1 MRITKQRQVILDQ
14 LKKHK
19 DHPGADVI
27 YTEVR
32 QILPKISL
40 GTVYR
45 NLEMLSESEVVSKL
59 EFGSGQKRFDPNP
72 RPHAHFRCLGCGK
85 VEDIPQ
91 EVKAPALDAQSSW
104 ASERRITG
112 VNLEYT
118 GYCPDCFHRA
128 SKTDEIE

>member
-59 EFGSGQKRFDPNP
+59 NSAAVKSGSIPIPAPMRTSDAWDAVRWKISP
-72 RPHAHFRCLGCGK
+72 RKLRP
-85 VEDIPQ
+85 
-91 EVKAPALDAQSSW
+91 
-104 ASERRITG
+104 RR
-112 VNLEYT
+112 
-118 GYCPDCFHRA
+118 
-128 SKTDEIE
+128 